1 VNITIQP
8 NFLKGTLQIPSSKS
22 YMQRACAAALLK
34 GGVTHIYNYGVSND
48 DKAAI
53 AVIQQFGA
61 EITYHQSYLI
71 IESNF
76 HDEIGFDNNAI
87 GTINLGESGLG
98 LRMFTPIAAL
108 LKNEIEITGHGSLT
122 KRPMHFF
129 DGILPQLNVAF
140 KSNNGYLPFL
150 IKGKLQPKDI
160 TVDGSLSS
168 QFLTGLLMA
177 YSFANKDATI
187 TVTNLTS
194 KPYIDITL
202 EVMKSFGL
210 NVPNHH
216 NYESFI
222 FSKRNGAKD
231 ETLKYAIESDWSSA
245 SFMLVGAA
253 INGNAFFTGLN
264 LNSVQ
269 ADRKIMEALKL
280 ANTKM
285 KISDDGIA
293 VEKGDLIGFEFD
305 ATECPDLFPPL
316 VALAANAIGITT
328 IKGLKRLA
336 HKESDRGLTLQE
348 EFAKLGIVIHLLN
361 DEMQI
366 IGNGKIDVINSA
378 CSSHNDHRIAMA
390 LAVAILNADKAITIE
405 NAEAVS
411 KSYPNFFEDLQTL
424 VGTVENR
431 QT

>member
-1 VNITIQP
+1 
-8 NFLKGTLQIPSSKS
+8 
-22 YMQRACAAALLK
+22 
-34 GGVTHIYNYGVSND
+34 
-48 DKAAI
+48 
-53 AVIQQFGA
+53 
-61 EITYHQSYLI
+61 
-71 IESNF
+71 
-76 HDEIGFDNNAI
+76 
-87 GTINLGESGLG
+87 
-98 LRMFTPIAAL
+98 
-108 LKNEIEITGHGSLT
+108 
-122 KRPMHFF
+122 
-129 DGILPQLNVAF
+129 
-140 KSNNGYLPFL
+140 
-150 IKGKLQPKDI
+150 
-160 TVDGSLSS
+160 
-168 QFLTGLLMA
+168 
-177 YSFANKDATI
+177 
-187 TVTNLTS
+187 
-194 KPYIDITL
+194 
-202 EVMKSFGL
+202 MKSFGL